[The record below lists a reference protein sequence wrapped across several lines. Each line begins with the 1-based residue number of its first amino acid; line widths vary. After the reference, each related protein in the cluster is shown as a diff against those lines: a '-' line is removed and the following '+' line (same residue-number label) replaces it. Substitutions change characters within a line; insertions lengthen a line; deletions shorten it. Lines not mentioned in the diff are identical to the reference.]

1 MLDGEIEITTLENQM
16 TLRKGESALP
26 IFHIANTKKNL
37 PVLNV
42 LKKLAALEQRKTDLY
57 PYEVLSTLSVL
68 WLEFCRVVP
77 VFEKETH
84 KKNSQASDRM
94 AIFLQYIEQHYKE
107 NITLEMLAQSANVS
121 KSECLRCFKSTIQ
134 STPYKYLTEYRLSR
148 AADLLKNTEMPIEL
162 IASDAGFAHVSHFGK
177 CFREKT
183 GYSPGKYRDNMCT
196 P

>member
-26 IFHIANTKKNL
+26 IFHIANTKNL

-94 AIFLQYIEQHYKE
+94 AIFLQYIKQHYKE
-107 NITLEMLAQSANVS
+107 NITLEMLAQSANVVNLNA
-121 KSECLRCFKSTIQ
+121 CAA
-134 STPYKYLTEYRLSR
+134 LSLPFSP
-148 AADLLKNTEMPIEL
+148 LLINI
-162 IASDAGFAHVSHFGK
+162 
-177 CFREKT
+177 
-183 GYSPGKYRDNMCT
+183 
-196 P
+196 